1 MNSLFLFLGIIAFF
15 LFSLT
20 FWNALQRRKG
30 NTKEKKS
37 TPPLVDGGCCGM
49 HEVCERDSLIAAFT
63 KDPEYFDDE
72 ELDNFAGKDSSDYT
86 EAEVDEFRE
95 IFYTLLD
102 EDKPRWV
109 RSLQV
114 RGIQVPDQ
122 LKDEILM
129 VVNDMRVQK
138 MHA

>member
-1 MNSLFLFLGIIAFF
+1 MSSLFLFLGIIVFF
-15 LFSLT
+15 IIALSI
-20 FWNALQRRKG
+20 WNALQRKKG
-30 NTKEKKS
+30 NIDEKKS
-37 TPPLVDGGCCGM
+37 APPLIDGGCCGM

-63 KDPEYFDDE
+63 KEPEYFDDE
-72 ELDNFAGKDSSDYT
+72 ELDRYAGKDSSAYNDS
-86 EAEVDEFRE
+86 EVNEFRE

-102 EDKPRWV
+102 EDKPRWI

-129 VVNDMRVQK
+129 VINDMRIQK